1 MSYRKEKIMS
11 LTGQEVNGLNQ
22 SELKAQCEQFLDAKM
37 HGICFSPYEGT
48 QVPGDPISEAQVRRK
63 LELLVPHTEWIRV
76 FSCTQGNEII
86 PKLAKEY
93 GFKTLVG
100 AWLGE
105 EADKNEEELQ
115 GLISLASAGY
125 VDVAAVGN
133 EVMYREEL
141 EEEELVEYIL
151 RAKQALKGIPV
162 GYVDAYYEFT
172 NRPKIT
178 EVCDVILANC
188 YPYWE
193 ACHIDYSLLYM
204 KQMYY
209 QAVQAASGKRVIIT
223 ETGWPSSG
231 DALGAAEPGYEN
243 ALKYFINAQAWSQ
256 QEGIEMFYFSAF
268 DEGWKVGAEGKCGC
282 VLGAMGCQRAT
293 QVLGRQASLKLQH
306 EKRGPQAPFSNLI
319 DRIHERRSRDSLS
332 LQRIARP
339 INSFPSMA
347 SSAAS
352 ASAWFGIST
361 KPKPRLRPVSR
372 SWMTLARSTS
382 P

>member
-1 MSYRKEKIMS
+1 MS

-22 SELKAQCEQFLDAKM
+22 SELKAQCQQYLNAKM

-48 QVPGDPISEAQVRRK
+48 QEPGDPISEAQVRRK
-63 LELLVPHTEWIRV
+63 LELLVPYTQWIRV

-105 EADKNEEELQ
+105 EKDKNEEELQ
-115 GLISLASAGY
+115 GLIALARAGY

-141 EEEELVEYIL
+141 EEEELIEYIL
-151 RAKQALKGIPV
+151 RAKQDLNGIPV

-178 EVCDVILANC
+178 EACDVILANC

-209 QAVQAASGKRVIIT
+209 QAMQAAPGKRVIIT

-243 ALKYFINAQAWSQ
+243 ALKYYINAQDWSQ
-256 QEGIEMFYFSAF
+256 REGIEMFYFSAF
-268 DEGWKVGAEGKCGC
+268 DEGWKVGAEGS
-282 VLGAMGCQRAT
+282 VGAFWGLWDANEQR
-293 QVLGRQASLKLQH
+293 K
-306 EKRGPQAPFSNLI
+306 F
-319 DRIHERRSRDSLS
+319 
-332 LQRIARP
+332 
-339 INSFPSMA
+339 
-347 SSAAS
+347 
-352 ASAWFGIST
+352 
-361 KPKPRLRPVSR
+361 
-372 SWMTLARSTS
+372 
-382 P
+382 

>member
-1 MSYRKEKIMS
+1 MS

-22 SELKAQCEQFLDAKM
+22 SELKAQCEQFLNAKM

-48 QVPGDPISEAQVRRK
+48 QEPGDTISEAQVRRK
-63 LELLVPHTEWIRV
+63 LELLVPYTQWIRV

-105 EADKNEEELQ
+105 ETDKNEEELE
-115 GLISLASAGY
+115 GLIALASAGY

-141 EEEELVEYIL
+141 EEEELIEYIL
-151 RAKQALKGIPV
+151 RAKEALNGIPV

-209 QAVQAASGKRVIIT
+209 QAVQAAPGKRVIIT

-243 ALKYFINAQAWSQ
+243 ALKYFINAQDWSQ
-256 QEGIEMFYFSAF
+256 REGIEMFYFSAF
-268 DEGWKVGAEGKCGC
+268 DEGWKVGAEGS
-282 VLGAMGCQRAT
+282 VGAFWGLWDANEQR
-293 QVLGRQASLKLQH
+293 K
-306 EKRGPQAPFSNLI
+306 F
-319 DRIHERRSRDSLS
+319 
-332 LQRIARP
+332 
-339 INSFPSMA
+339 
-347 SSAAS
+347 
-352 ASAWFGIST
+352 
-361 KPKPRLRPVSR
+361 
-372 SWMTLARSTS
+372 
-382 P
+382 

>member
-1 MSYRKEKIMS
+1 MS

-22 SELKAQCEQFLDAKM
+22 AELKAQCEQFLNAKM

-48 QVPGDPISEAQVRRK
+48 QEPGDPISEAQVRRE
-63 LELLVPHTEWIRV
+63 LELLVPYTQWIRV

-93 GFKTLVG
+93 GFNTLVG

-105 EADKNEEELQ
+105 ETEKNEEELE
-115 GLISLASAGY
+115 GLIALANAGY

-141 EEEELVEYIL
+141 EEEELIEYIL
-151 RAKQALKGIPV
+151 RAKQALNGIPV

-268 DEGWKVGAEGKCGC
+268 DEGWKVGAEGS
-282 VLGAMGCQRAT
+282 VGAFWGLWDANEQR
-293 QVLGRQASLKLQH
+293 K
-306 EKRGPQAPFSNLI
+306 F
-319 DRIHERRSRDSLS
+319 
-332 LQRIARP
+332 
-339 INSFPSMA
+339 
-347 SSAAS
+347 
-352 ASAWFGIST
+352 
-361 KPKPRLRPVSR
+361 
-372 SWMTLARSTS
+372 
-382 P
+382 

>member
-1 MSYRKEKIMS
+1 MS

-48 QVPGDPISEAQVRRK
+48 QEPGDPISEAQVRRK
-63 LELLVPHTEWIRV
+63 LELLVPHTQWIRV

-105 EADKNEEELQ
+105 ETDKNEEELQ
-115 GLISLASAGY
+115 GLITLASAGY

-141 EEEELVEYIL
+141 EEQELIEYIL
-151 RAKQALKGIPV
+151 RAKQALTGIPV

-172 NRPKIT
+172 NRTKIT

-268 DEGWKVGAEGKCGC
+268 DEGWKVGAEGS
-282 VLGAMGCQRAT
+282 VGAFWGLWDANEQR
-293 QVLGRQASLKLQH
+293 K
-306 EKRGPQAPFSNLI
+306 F
-319 DRIHERRSRDSLS
+319 
-332 LQRIARP
+332 
-339 INSFPSMA
+339 
-347 SSAAS
+347 
-352 ASAWFGIST
+352 
-361 KPKPRLRPVSR
+361 
-372 SWMTLARSTS
+372 
-382 P
+382 

>member
-1 MSYRKEKIMS
+1 MS
-11 LTGQEVNGLNQ
+11 LTGQEVNGLNH
-22 SELKAQCEQFLDAKM
+22 SELKAQCEQYLNAKM

-48 QVPGDPISEAQVRRK
+48 QEPGDPISEAQVRRK
-63 LELLVPHTEWIRV
+63 LELLVPYTQWIRV

-105 EADKNEEELQ
+105 ETDKNEEELE
-115 GLISLASAGY
+115 GLIALARAGY

-141 EEEELVEYIL
+141 EEEELIEYIL
-151 RAKQALKGIPV
+151 RAKQALNEIPV

-209 QAVQAASGKRVIIT
+209 QAV
-223 ETGWPSSG
+223 
-231 DALGAAEPGYEN
+231 
-243 ALKYFINAQAWSQ
+243 
-256 QEGIEMFYFSAF
+256 
-268 DEGWKVGAEGKCGC
+268 
-282 VLGAMGCQRAT
+282 
-293 QVLGRQASLKLQH
+293 
-306 EKRGPQAPFSNLI
+306 
-319 DRIHERRSRDSLS
+319 
-332 LQRIARP
+332 
-339 INSFPSMA
+339 
-347 SSAAS
+347 
-352 ASAWFGIST
+352 
-361 KPKPRLRPVSR
+361 
-372 SWMTLARSTS
+372 
-382 P
+382 

>member
-1 MSYRKEKIMS
+1 MS

-22 SELKAQCEQFLDAKM
+22 SELKAQCEQYLNAKM

-48 QVPGDPISEAQVRRK
+48 QEPGDPISEAQVRRK
-63 LELLVPHTEWIRV
+63 LELLVPYTQWIRV

-105 EADKNEEELQ
+105 EKEKNEEELE
-115 GLISLASAGY
+115 GLIALARAGY

-141 EEEELVEYIL
+141 EEEELIEYIL
-151 RAKQALKGIPV
+151 RAKQALNGIPV

-243 ALKYFINAQAWSQ
+243 ALKYFINAQDWSQ
-256 QEGIEMFYFSAF
+256 REGIEMFYFSAF
-268 DEGWKVGAEGKCGC
+268 DEGWKVGAEGS
-282 VLGAMGCQRAT
+282 VGAFWGLWDANEQR
-293 QVLGRQASLKLQH
+293 K
-306 EKRGPQAPFSNLI
+306 F
-319 DRIHERRSRDSLS
+319 
-332 LQRIARP
+332 
-339 INSFPSMA
+339 
-347 SSAAS
+347 
-352 ASAWFGIST
+352 
-361 KPKPRLRPVSR
+361 
-372 SWMTLARSTS
+372 
-382 P
+382 

>member
-22 SELKAQCEQFLDAKM
+22 SELKAQCEQYLNAKM

-48 QVPGDPISEAQVRRK
+48 QEPGDPISEAQVRRK
-63 LELLVPHTEWIRV
+63 LELLVPYTQWIRV

-105 EADKNEEELQ
+105 EKEKNEEELE
-115 GLISLASAGY
+115 GLIALARAGY

-141 EEEELVEYIL
+141 EEEELIEYIL
-151 RAKQALKGIPV
+151 RAKQALNGIPV

-231 DALGAAEPGYEN
+231 DALGAAQPGYEN

-268 DEGWKVGAEGKCGC
+268 DEGWKVGAEGS
-282 VLGAMGCQRAT
+282 VGAFWGLWDANEQR
-293 QVLGRQASLKLQH
+293 K
-306 EKRGPQAPFSNLI
+306 F
-319 DRIHERRSRDSLS
+319 
-332 LQRIARP
+332 
-339 INSFPSMA
+339 
-347 SSAAS
+347 
-352 ASAWFGIST
+352 
-361 KPKPRLRPVSR
+361 
-372 SWMTLARSTS
+372 
-382 P
+382 